1 MPFDER
7 TRILLGNAGA
17 ERLAAARICVFGLGG
32 VGAAAAMDLVRVGVG
47 TLVVVDFDTVQE
59 SNLNRLYFG
68 YRNTIGQAKTDVFT
82 EVALQINP
90 GIHIEKLNSLV
101 RGAEVAQRIPEGCDY
116 YVDCIDTLNPKV
128 NLIAE
133 LLRRGLP
140 FASSMGTAGR
150 MAPERLKAGSLW
162 DSAGCPLAQKVRQR
176 LKRMGYGP
184 PLGRSERR
192 AAWVAAAEAKGSPEE
207 GGTAPGQEKTGTSPA
222 LEIMRKAILCVWS
235 DEPPVAPALPADG
248 SLPGQVVGGERV
260 RAVQGSGPFV
270 PQAAGHLL
278 ASLVVR
284 AILSGP

>member
-7 TRILLGNAGA
+7 TRILLGDAGA
-17 ERLAAARICVFGLGG
+17 ERLAAARICIFGLGG

-68 YRNTIGQAKTDVFT
+68 YRDCIGRAKTDVFI
-82 EVALQINP
+82 EAALQINP
-90 GIHIEKLNSLV
+90 GIHIEKLDSLV
-101 RGAEVAQRIPEGCDY
+101 RGAEAARSIPEGYDY
-116 YVDCIDTLNPKV
+116 YLDCIDTLNPKV

-133 LLRRGLP
+133 LLRRDLP

-150 MAPERLKAGSLW
+150 LAPERLRAGSLW
-162 DSAGCPLAQKVRQR
+162 DSTGCPLAQKVRQR

-192 AAWVAAAEAKGSPEE
+192 ATWVKAAEAKGRLEE
-207 GGTAPGQEKTGTSPA
+207 GGTAFGQEQTGTIPA
-222 LEIMRKAILCVWS
+222 QEILRKTILCVWS

-278 ASLVVR
+278 ASLSVR
-284 AILSGP
+284 AILDRQ

>member
-17 ERLAAARICVFGLGG
+17 DRLGAAKICVFGLGG

-47 TLVVVDFDTVQE
+47 TLVVVDFDSVQE

-82 EVALQINP
+82 KAALEINP
-90 GIHIEKLNSLV
+90 GIRIEKIDSLV

-116 YVDCIDTLNPKV
+116 YLDCIDTLNPKV

-162 DSAGCPLAQKVRQR
+162 DSLGCPLAQKVRQR
-176 LKRMGYGP
+176 LRRLGFGP
-184 PLGRSERR
+184 PPGFKFRPGSGLATGQQKPGNGLQ
-192 AAWVAAAEAKGSPEE
+192 AATSAEV
-207 GGTAPGQEKTGTSPA
+207 
-222 LEIMRKAILCVWS
+222 LCVWS
-235 DEPPVAPALPADG
+235 DEPPVAPALPSDG
-248 SLPGQVVGGERV
+248 SLPGEVVGGERV

-278 ASLVVR
+278 ASLAVR
-284 AILSGP
+284 AIVAPKGSPPSKP

>member
-1 MPFDER
+1 MPFDDR
-7 TRILLGNAGA
+7 TRILLGDANAD
-17 ERLAAARICVFGLGG
+17 RLATARICVFGLGG

-47 TLVVVDFDTVQE
+47 QLVAIDFDEVQE

-68 YRNTIGQAKTDVFT
+68 YQAAIGLAKTDAFT
-82 EVALQINP
+82 KAALQINP
-90 GIHIEKLNSLV
+90 GIRIEKLDSLV
-101 RGAEVAQRIPEGCDY
+101 RGAEVAQRIPAGCDY
-116 YVDCIDTLNPKV
+116 YLDCIDTLNPKV

-150 MAPERLKAGSLW
+150 LAPERLKVGTLW

-176 LKRMGYGP
+176 LKRLGFGP
-184 PLGRSERR
+184 PLGKAERQ
-192 AAWVAAAEAKGSPEE
+192 AAWLASAV
-207 GGTAPGQEKTGTSPA
+207 
-222 LEIMRKAILCVWS
+222 LCVWS

-260 RAVQGSGPFV
+260 RAVQGSAPFV

-278 ASLVVR
+278 ASLAVR
-284 AILSGP
+284 AILGLR